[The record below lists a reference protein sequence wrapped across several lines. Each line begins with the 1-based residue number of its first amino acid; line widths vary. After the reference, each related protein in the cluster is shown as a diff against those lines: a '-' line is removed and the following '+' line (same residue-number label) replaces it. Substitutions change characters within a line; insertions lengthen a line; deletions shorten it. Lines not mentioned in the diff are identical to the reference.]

1 MEKVYLVYYD
11 NGERWEDHAV
21 RVDMIFASEEKA
33 VEYAEQKNAEIQ
45 TYTPSVTREKYESE
59 NWDEDTRWS
68 YDEFIENEQYDWSM
82 MRDSKYY
89 VSAYDVCH

>member
-33 VEYAEQKNAEIQ
+33 NEYAEQKNAKIK
-45 TYTPSVTREKYESE
+45 TYTPPVTREKYESE
-59 NWDEDTRWS
+59 NWHESNGYS
-68 YDEFIENEQYDWSM
+68 YDDYIEQDQYDWSM
-82 MRDSKYY
+82 MYNSRYY
-89 VSAYDVCH
+89 VSAHDVCH